1 MNPAPRPPGPGA
13 RSPESPP
20 VRNAGSGNVERHR
33 GFTLIELAITL
44 LIIGLLASL
53 AVYTYSKL
61 ANKARFTQAKTVL
74 KHLQK
79 TETVYFS
86 ENDRYTDNV
95 ALIDFDPVKYPYYE
109 VSITLSDNAT
119 KYIGTAT
126 GVGAM
131 KGDLWT
137 ITRDGEPEQDNTAKT
152 LF

>member
-1 MNPAPRPPGPGA
+1 VTRERPPVPGA
-13 RSPESPP
+13 RSPESPND
-20 VRNAGSGNVERHR
+20 RNARSGKGRGHI

-44 LIIGLLASL
+44 VIIGILASL
-53 AVYTYSKL
+53 AVFTYTKL
-61 ANKARFTQAKTVL
+61 TNKARFTQAKTVL

-95 ALIDFDPVKYPYYE
+95 AIIDFDPVKYPYYE
-109 VSITLSDNAT
+109 VSITLFDNAT
-119 KYIGTAT
+119 KYIGIAT
-126 GVGAM
+126 GVGVM
-131 KGDLWT
+131 NGDLWT

>member
-1 MNPAPRPPGPGA
+1 VTPALPSGPGA

-20 VRNAGSGNVERHR
+20 GRNAGSGNGKRRR

-44 LIIGLLASL
+44 LIIGVLASL
-53 AVYTYSKL
+53 AVFTYTKL
-61 ANKARFTQAKTVL
+61 ANKARFTQAKTAL

-95 ALIDFDPVKYPYYE
+95 TIIDFDPVKYPYYE
-109 VSITLSDNAT
+109 ISITLSDYDT
-119 KYIGTAT
+119 KFIGTAT
-126 GVGAM
+126 GVGVM
-131 KGDLWT
+131 NGDLWT

>member
-1 MNPAPRPPGPGA
+1 MTPSRPHVPGA

-20 VRNAGSGNVERHR
+20 DRNAGSGNGKRRR

-44 LIIGLLASL
+44 LIIGILASL
-53 AVYTYSKL
+53 AVYTYTKL
-61 ANKARFTQAKTVL
+61 TNKARFTQAKTVL

-95 ALIDFDPVKYPYYE
+95 SLIDFDPVKYPYYQ
-109 VSITLSDNAT
+109 VSITLFDNAT

-126 GVGAM
+126 GVGVM
-131 KGDLWT
+131 NGDLWT

>member
-1 MNPAPRPPGPGA
+1 MTPARPSGPGA

-20 VRNAGSGNVERHR
+20 DRNAGSGNGKRRR

-44 LIIGLLASL
+44 LIIGVLASL
-53 AVYTYSKL
+53 AVFTYTKL
-61 ANKARFTQAKTVL
+61 ANKARFTQAKTAL

-95 ALIDFDPVKYPYYE
+95 VRIDFDPVKYNFYE
-109 VSITLSDNAT
+109 ISIILSDNAT
-119 KYIGTAT
+119 KFIGTAT
-126 GVGAM
+126 GVGVM
-131 KGDLWT
+131 NGDLWT
-137 ITRDGEPEQDNTAKT
+137 ITHDGEPEQDNTAKT

>member
-1 MNPAPRPPGPGA
+1 VTPARPPGPGV
-13 RSPESPP
+13 RSPEPP
-20 VRNAGSGNVERHR
+20 TDRNAGSGKGKRRR

-44 LIIGLLASL
+44 LIIGVLASL
-53 AVYTYSKL
+53 AVFTYTKL
-61 ANKARFTQAKTVL
+61 ANKARFTQAKTSL

-95 ALIDFDPVKYPYYE
+95 VLIDFDPVKYPYYE
-109 VSITLSDNAT
+109 ISITLSDNAT
-119 KYIGTAT
+119 KFIGTAT
-126 GVGAM
+126 GVGVM
-131 KGDLWT
+131 NGDLWT

>member
-1 MNPAPRPPGPGA
+1 VTPARPPVPEA
-13 RSPESPP
+13 RPPKSPTN
-20 VRNAGSGNVERHR
+20 RKAGSGKGKRR
-33 GFTLIELAITL
+33 SGFTLIELAITL
-44 LIIGLLASL
+44 VIIGILASL
-53 AVYTYSKL
+53 AVYTYTKL
-61 ANKARFTQAKTVL
+61 TNKARFTQAKTVL

-95 ALIDFDPVKYPYYE
+95 AIIDFDPVQYPYYE
-109 VSITLSDNAT
+109 VSITLLDNDT
-119 KYIGTAT
+119 KFIGTAT

-131 KGDLWT
+131 NGDLWT

>member
-1 MNPAPRPPGPGA
+1 MTPARPPVPGA
-13 RSPESPP
+13 RSPEPP
-20 VRNAGSGNVERHR
+20 PDGNAGRGKGKRRR

-44 LIIGLLASL
+44 VIVGILASL
-53 AVYTYSKL
+53 AVYTYTTL
-61 ANKARFTQAKTVL
+61 TNKARFTQAKIAL

-95 ALIDFDPVKYPYYE
+95 ALIDFDPVKYDYYDME
-109 VSITLSDNAT
+109 ITLFDNAT
-119 KYIGTAT
+119 NFIGTAKGI
-126 GVGAM
+126 GVM
-131 KGDLWT
+131 TGDLWT

>member
-1 MNPAPRPPGPGA
+1 VTPARPSGPGA

-20 VRNAGSGNVERHR
+20 DRNAGSGNGKRRR

-44 LIIGLLASL
+44 LIIGVLASL
-53 AVYTYSKL
+53 AVYTYTKL

-86 ENDRYTDNV
+86 ENDRYTDNLS
-95 ALIDFDPVKYPYYE
+95 LIDFDPVKYPYYE
-109 VSITLSDNAT
+109 ISITLFDNAT

-126 GVGAM
+126 GVGVM
-131 KGDLWT
+131 NGDLWT

>member
-1 MNPAPRPPGPGA
+1 MTPALPSGPGA

-20 VRNAGSGNVERHR
+20 DRNAGSGNGKRRR

-53 AVYTYSKL
+53 AVYTYTKL

-86 ENDRYTDNV
+86 ENDRYTDNLS
-95 ALIDFDPVKYPYYE
+95 LIDFDPVNYPYYD

-119 KYIGTAT
+119 KFMGTAT
-126 GVGAM
+126 GVGVM
-131 KGDLWT
+131 NGDLWT
-137 ITRDGEPEQDNTAKT
+137 ITHDGEPEQDNTAKT